1 MRLSLLSAVMLA
13 GVVLIMPPGISAGT
27 AKNAEF
33 VSGSEKSIPA
43 NTLGSLDVD
52 SSTELRFHYGQA
64 LFALPYQKITGT
76 EVVEP
81 NGRHLWKMKVPPI
94 GKSSRFLT
102 ITYKD
107 GETSRMMTFKAP
119 TTQVSNLVS
128 VIDERRKPK
137 DLAKSADDWW
147 GDKVWRTTR
156 NKSKWPNPDGDS
168 QGTAT
173 KF

>member
-1 MRLSLLSAVMLA
+1 MRLSLLSVFMLA
-13 GVVLIMPPGISAGT
+13 TVVLIMPPEISAGT
-27 AKNAEF
+27 AKTAEF
-33 VSGSEKSIPA
+33 VSGSEKTIPA

-64 LFALPYQKITGT
+64 VFALPYQKITGT

-81 NGRHLWKMKVPPI
+81 NGRHLWKVKMPPI

-102 ITYKD
+102 ITYKE
-107 GETSRMMTFKAP
+107 GETSRMMTFRAP
-119 TTQVSNLVS
+119 TNQVSYLVS
-128 VIDERRKPK
+128 TIDERRKPK
-137 DLAKSADDWW
+137 DLAKASDEWW

-156 NKSKWPNPDGDS
+156 NKSKWPNADGDA

>member
-1 MRLSLLSAVMLA
+1 MLS
-13 GVVLIMPPGISAGT
+13 GIVLIMPPEISAGT
-27 AKNAEF
+27 AKTAEF

-52 SSTELRFHYGQA
+52 NPTELRFHYGQTV
-64 LFALPYQKITGT
+64 FALPYQKITGT

-81 NGRHLWKMKVPPI
+81 NGRHLWKVKVPPI

-102 ITYKD
+102 ITYKE

-119 TTQVSNLVS
+119 TNQVSHLVS
-128 VIDERRKPK
+128 TIDERRKPN
-137 DLAKSADDWW
+137 DLAKSSEDWW

-156 NKSKWPNPDGDS
+156 NKSKWPSPDADS